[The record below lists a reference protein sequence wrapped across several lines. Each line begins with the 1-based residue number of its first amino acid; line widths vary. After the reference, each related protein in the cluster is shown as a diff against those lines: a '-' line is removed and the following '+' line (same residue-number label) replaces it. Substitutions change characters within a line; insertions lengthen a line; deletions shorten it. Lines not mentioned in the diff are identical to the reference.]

1 MPRKNTIPEVATTPA
16 QIRAAVE
23 RAIRDDLPIEIL
35 CKPIADPCWRDDD
48 GAIVDAEGGLAPGAL
63 ASVVDGKPFAGCP
76 RTSWSKWHIGQDD
89 DLLVFEV
96 KHIASV
102 RTLPTPTT
110 VQIDGLDHDLVL
122 HADGR
127 ATAGCQTLT
136 PKGCEQ
142 AFRALAAHLGY
153 DIED

>member
-1 MPRKNTIPEVATTPA
+1 MPRKSTIPEIATTSA

-23 RAIRDDLPIEIL
+23 RAIREDLSIEL
-35 CKPIADPCWRDDD
+35 MCKPITDPCWRDE
-48 GAIVDAEGGLAPGAL
+48 GAIVDADGAL
-63 ASVVDGKPFAGCP
+63 EPAILAAIVDGKPITGCP
-76 RTSWSKWHIGQDD
+76 STNWGKWHIGQDD

-102 RTLPTPTT
+102 RTLPAPTI
-110 VQIDGLDHDLVL
+110 VQIDGLEHDLVL